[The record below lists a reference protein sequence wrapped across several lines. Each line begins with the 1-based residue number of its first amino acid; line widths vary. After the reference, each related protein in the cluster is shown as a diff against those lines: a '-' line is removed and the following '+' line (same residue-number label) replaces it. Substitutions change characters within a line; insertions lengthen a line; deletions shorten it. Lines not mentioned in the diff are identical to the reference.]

1 MQSKHEILF
10 SIIVPVYN
18 VEKFLSQ
25 CVESLVGQSYKNIE
39 IILVDDGSTD
49 ESKNICD
56 EWTKRDS
63 RIIVCHKKNEGL
75 GMARNTGMQKANGDY
90 ICFVDSDDYIDE
102 KLMEDLYTAVR
113 LYNSDLYAY
122 GYEKVSFEGKV
133 LSQYIPVSDF
143 DYFEGQDVME
153 KFLPD
158 LLCENPK
165 AKQGNKGVL
174 MSACCMAFSKKLIE
188 KSNFQFVSERNIISE
203 DVYSLMKLMPNVNC
217 VKMLHKSYYKYRMNS
232 QSLTHSY
239 KRDRFEKIN
248 YCQKEMI
255 KLCSNGLYNE
265 EILYRINRPY
275 LDNVFACMKM
285 EVEFRKENG
294 FGKSYRNL
302 KKICHDDMVANSVK
316 VIPYISYTKSRQIVH
331 FLLRKKCP
339 LLVYFLLGLKDTIK

>member
-1 MQSKHEILF
+1 M
-10 SIIVPVYN
+10 
-18 VEKFLSQ
+18 
-25 CVESLVGQSYKNIE
+25 LV
-39 IILVDDGSTD
+39 V
-49 ESKNICD
+49 
-56 EWTKRDS
+56 W
-63 RIIVCHKKNEGL
+63 H
-75 GMARNTGMQKANGDY
+75 
-90 ICFVDSDDYIDE
+90 
-102 KLMEDLYTAVR
+102 
-113 LYNSDLYAY
+113 
-122 GYEKVSFEGKV
+122 
-133 LSQYIPVSDF
+133 
-143 DYFEGQDVME
+143 
-153 KFLPD
+153 
-158 LLCENPK
+158 
-165 AKQGNKGVL
+165 
-174 MSACCMAFSKKLIE
+174 
-188 KSNFQFVSERNIISE
+188 
-203 DVYSLMKLMPNVNC
+203 SLMKLMPNVNC